1 MKLFDLDSALDV
13 IKVQTHHSVLRQF
26 YRNNPS
32 GTPGYRPP
40 EYVLVATHTRD
51 ELDAGTLTASDV
63 WGFGCS
69 VLKIFLSHSGPHT

>member
-13 IKVQTHHSVLRQF
+13 IKVQTRHSVLRQF

-40 EYVLVATHTRD
+40 EYVLVAPAHGMNSM
-51 ELDAGTLTASDV
+51 LVPSQQLMCGALV
-63 WGFGCS
+63 VQC
-69 VLKIFLSHSGPHT
+69 